1 MNIWQRLDMQNT
13 TDNDEY
19 SLDELIKK
27 LEYIRDNSEG
37 FLNYP
42 KAFYI
47 LALEIKKLKSENI
60 KPKP

>member
-1 MNIWQRLDMQNT
+1 MQNT